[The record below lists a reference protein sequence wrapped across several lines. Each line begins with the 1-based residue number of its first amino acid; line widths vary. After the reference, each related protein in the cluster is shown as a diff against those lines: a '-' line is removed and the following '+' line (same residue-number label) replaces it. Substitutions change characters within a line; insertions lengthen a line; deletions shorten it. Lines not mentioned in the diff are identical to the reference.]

1 MLIYLTEICN
11 GSLDHYLSG
20 KKLFETMQV
29 NRYMTCMT
37 YTYLYIQ
44 QIYIIY
50 LRFMYNQSTNI

>member
-29 NRYMTCMT
+29 K
-37 YTYLYIQ
+37 
-44 QIYIIY
+44 QIYDLYDLHILIH
-50 LRFMYNQSTNI
+50 STNIYNISAFHV